1 MGSGV
6 TIRPSGPRSTRLAPP
21 NTAGATLSGWP
32 SSSLQSSTSP
42 AASSARSSSA
52 AAAAAPATVA
62 AAEEPSPRATG
73 MSESAASARPP
84 GTSRPA
90 RRQAAAKPRYNRSA
104 SGAVSRARSVPP
116 RSITTGFPPRVAWAV
131 TRSQRPTAT
140 PTQSNPAPKL
150 DVEPATRTVTL
161 ARIAGLFRE
170 TEKPAQCHAAG
181 GRLVIPLNHFD
192 CMFIH
197 TARVRQ
203 RQGASSMAKIRVGI
217 LGATGA
223 VGQRFLQL
231 LENHPRFTVTAL
243 AASDRSQG
251 KPYGEACVWRLPG
264 DPPVTA
270 AGLVVRAPEPPLDCD
285 VVFSSLPAD
294 VAGPLEARFAEA
306 GYPLISNSSSH
317 RMDDEVPLLIPEVNP
332 DHLALLG
339 GSRSARKGFIV
350 TNPNCSTVMIAL
362 ALAPLVRAFGVEA
375 VVATT
380 LQALS
385 GAGYPGIASLDI
397 TDNVVPFIANEEEK
411 IERETRKIL
420 GRVNGKGRGVAPAPF
435 AVSAQCHRVNVVDG
449 HMAAVRVKLAR
460 AADPA
465 ELREAFSSF
474 TGLPQELHLP
484 SAPERPILVRD
495 EPDRPQPRLDRD
507 AGGGMSISV
516 GRIARDGVLGHRFV
530 ALSHNTIRG
539 AAGAAI
545 LNAELLLA
553 KGYLGS

>member
-1 MGSGV
+1 
-6 TIRPSGPRSTRLAPP
+6 
-21 NTAGATLSGWP
+21 
-32 SSSLQSSTSP
+32 
-42 AASSARSSSA
+42 
-52 AAAAAPATVA
+52 
-62 AAEEPSPRATG
+62 
-73 MSESAASARPP
+73 
-84 GTSRPA
+84 
-90 RRQAAAKPRYNRSA
+90 
-104 SGAVSRARSVPP
+104 
-116 RSITTGFPPRVAWAV
+116 
-131 TRSQRPTAT
+131 
-140 PTQSNPAPKL
+140 
-150 DVEPATRTVTL
+150 
-161 ARIAGLFRE
+161 
-170 TEKPAQCHAAG
+170 
-181 GRLVIPLNHFD
+181 
-192 CMFIH
+192 
-197 TARVRQ
+197 
-203 RQGASSMAKIRVGI
+203 MAKIRVGI

-231 LENHPRFTVTAL
+231 LEHHPQFVVTAL

-251 KPYGEACVWRLPG
+251 KPYKDACPWRLPG
-264 DPPVTA
+264 DAPPAV
-270 AGLVVRAPEPPLDCD
+270 AGLVVRSPEPPLDCD

-294 VAGPLEARFAEA
+294 VAGPLEARVAAA

-317 RMDDEVPLLIPEVNP
+317 RMDDGVPLLVPEVNP

-339 GSRSARKGFIV
+339 EPHSRKGGPGKGFIV

-362 ALAPLVRAFGVEA
+362 ALAPLAREFGIEA

-385 GAGYPGIASLDI
+385 GAGYPGVASLDI

-420 GRVNGKGRGVAPAPF
+420 GRLNGKGSGVAPAGF

-449 HMAAVRVKLAR
+449 HLAAVRVKLSR
-460 AADPA
+460 AAEPA
-465 ELREAFSSF
+465 DLRAAFASF
-474 TGLPQELHLP
+474 TGAPQELRLP

-507 AGGGMSISV
+507 AGRGMSITV

-553 KGYLGS
+553 KGYLGP